1 MTAHLLLGGFAD
13 QPADAAHAFRA
24 IMQAMARPGTIHA
37 VTGARPPAPLS
48 VAAATALLTLC
59 DRTTP
64 LFLGA
69 SHDTAE
75 VRAWVTFHC
84 AAPLAG
90 AGDAAF
96 ALGTWDALTPT
107 DRFRIGDPE
116 YPDRAATLIVE
127 LPALIRSGATLTGA
141 TLTGPGIRDTAALPL
156 PDPAAFA
163 ANHARFPLGW
173 DAILTCGDR
182 VAAVPRSTAI
192 HTGEVR

>member
-1 MTAHLLLGGFAD
+1 MTAHALSGGFAD
-13 QPADAAHAFRA
+13 PPADAAHAFRA
-24 IMQAMARPGTIHA
+24 IMQATARPGTIQA
-37 VTGARPPAPLS
+37 LTGARPPAPLS
-48 VAAATALLTLC
+48 VAAGTALLTLC

-64 LFLGA
+64 LFLA
-69 SHDTAE
+69 PSHDTDE

-84 AAPLAG
+84 AAPLVA
-90 AGDAAF
+90 AEDAAF
-96 ALGTWDALTPT
+96 ALGTWDALLPT
-107 DRFRIGDPE
+107 DRFPIGNPE

-127 LPALIRSGATLTGA
+127 LPALAAAGT

-156 PDPAAFA
+156 PDPLAFA

-182 VAAVPRSTAI
+182 LAAVPRSTAV

>member
-1 MTAHLLLGGFAD
+1 MTAHPLSGGFAD
-13 QPADAAHAFRA
+13 PPADAAHAFRA
-24 IMQAMARPGTIHA
+24 IMQAMARPGTIHD

-48 VAAATALLTLC
+48 VAAGTALLTLC

-64 LFLGA
+64 LFLGP

-84 AAPLAG
+84 AAPMA
-90 AGDAAF
+90 AVGDAAF
-96 ALGTWDALTPT
+96 ALGTWDALVPT
-107 DRFRIGDPE
+107 DRFPIGNPE

-127 LPALIRSGATLTGA
+127 LPALDATGA

-173 DAILTCGDR
+173 DAILTCDDR